1 MYAVIRTGGK
11 QYRVK
16 EGDII
21 RVSKLAGE
29 VGGTVILDD
38 VLMLG
43 EGEKAKVGKPRVKGA
58 SVQAEIIRHGRDRK
72 IRIYTYKRRKGSK
85 RTLGHRQD
93 FTELKIT
100 GVNTGS

>member
-16 EGDII
+16 EGDVI

-29 VGGTVILDD
+29 VGGTVTLDD

-43 EGEKAKVGKPRVKGA
+43 EGKGAQVGKPRVKGA

-100 GVNTGS
+100 GVNPGA